1 MATDEREP
9 TTRRTFRPA
18 MARPLLRLL
27 TWYECTGVVR
37 GIVLR
42 VPGGAGTALDATLL
56 AALAMIRRGSGHHL

>member
-9 TTRRTFRPA
+9 TTRRALRPA
-18 MARPLLRLL
+18 MTRPLLRLL

-42 VPGGAGTALDATLL
+42 VPGGAGSALDATLL
-56 AALAMIRRGSGHHL
+56 AALAMIRRGSAH

>member
-1 MATDEREP
+1 
-9 TTRRTFRPA
+9 

-56 AALAMIRRGSGHHL
+56 AALAMIRRGSGH